1 MEKDLYEIL
10 IEYILEDQNRFY
22 RLAYS
27 YVQNKDD
34 ALDIVQNAICRALE
48 RYETLRDAGAVRA
61 WFYRIL
67 VNESLA
73 MLRKRKEVP
82 LPDDGIGAEI
92 LYHEKGYD
100 IQDDLYEQIN
110 RLNEEVQT
118 VIKLRFYEELTLQEI
133 AQITETNLNTVKA
146 RLYRGLKTLKQN
158 IQEVDT

>member
-1 MEKDLYEIL
+1 
-10 IEYILEDQNRFY
+10 
-22 RLAYS
+22 
-27 YVQNKDD
+27 
-34 ALDIVQNAICRALE
+34 
-48 RYETLRDAGAVRA
+48 
-61 WFYRIL
+61 
-67 VNESLA
+67 

-158 IQEVDT
+158 IQEVDA

>member
-34 ALDIVQNAICRALE
+34 ALDIVQNAICKALE

-73 MLRKRKEVP
+73 VLKKKKEVP
-82 LPDDGIGAEI
+82 LPDDGAGGEI
-92 LYHEKGYD
+92 PYHEKGYE

-118 VIKLRFYEELTLQEI
+118 VIKLRFYEEMTLQEI
-133 AQITETNLNTVKA
+133 AQITGANLNTVKA

-158 IQEVDT
+158 IQEVDA